1 MKVNQREVVEYVH
14 RKGLKPK
21 AIYVDLSAGSGPRQ

>member
-1 MKVNQREVVEYVH
+1 MKVNQREGVEYLH

-21 AIYVDLSAGSGPRQ
+21 AIYVDLSVRSGPRQ